1 MHDRHAIRK
10 KKEKKKKKEKPIS
23 AKPNLTTIYAP
34 FREKK
39 DVEMHRIRWQK
50 LDFNHHHQQ
59 SFFCAKKLKK
69 LI

>member
-1 MHDRHAIRK
+1 MTGMQSEKKGKERK
-10 KKEKKKKKEKPIS
+10 KKQIS
-23 AKPNLTTIYAP
+23 AKPDLTTIYAP

-39 DVEMHRIRWQK
+39 DVEMHLIRWQK

-59 SFFCAKKLKK
+59 SFFCAKKLKM